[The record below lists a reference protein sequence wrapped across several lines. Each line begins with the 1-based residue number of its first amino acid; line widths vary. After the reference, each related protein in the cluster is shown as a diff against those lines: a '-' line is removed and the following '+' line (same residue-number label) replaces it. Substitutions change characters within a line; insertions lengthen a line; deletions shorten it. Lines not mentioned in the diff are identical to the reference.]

1 MNDVALYIA
10 ILFGA
15 LIIGLF
21 VMVATGKIAHCG
33 LLNFCCRF

>member
-21 VMVATGKIAHCG
+21 VMVATAKSPIAG
-33 LLNFCCRF
+33 S